1 MSIPTRRGKLVI
13 ATALAA
19 VLGVAT
25 PAEAVASGT
34 TVVVTPQSP
43 TVGTPVQLTAT
54 VTCTGDPSGGLGMTF
69 FDGSNLLNTVPVAAD
84 GQAIYSTTFSTVGT
98 HTITAAYNGNGTCD
112 ASNGTTTVQVTTTPT
127 QPPGLCLLA
136 CGGLIGFNVG
146 DINNTVII
154 SSRKHGHSAPP
165 MR

>member
-13 ATALAA
+13 ATALTA
-19 VLGVAT
+19 VLGLAT
-25 PAEAVASGT
+25 PAEAVASST
-34 TVVVTPQSP
+34 TVVATPQS
-43 TVGTPVQLTAT
+43 TAVGAPVQLTAT

-69 FDGSNLLNTVPVAAD
+69 FDGSNQLNTVPVAAD

-112 ASNGTTTVQVTTTPT
+112 ASNGTTTVQVTTAPT
-127 QPPGLCLLA
+127 QPPGFCLLT

-146 DINNTVII
+146 DINNSVII
-154 SSRKHGHSAPP
+154 SSRNLGHRAPP